1 MRPRPISLWT
11 QCHASAVFLVGDT
24 SSQASLFLVIRL
36 TCEAYQKVEVF
47 GVVADIEPRFGRL
60 DCESQKL
67 RTSLS
72 TSLVANLQAFTGS
85 LKAVLEFLSTYIFC
99 FSASRG
105 GSKMSDKQ
113 VAYFQPGPSNYISL
127 TVLPPAGMN
136 FGPSMFANGAAWVV
150 SCHWPNEER
159 ARWQSIQAQRELQH
173 DSPPPY
179 ENLCIST
186 EL

>member
-36 TCEAYQKVEVF
+36 TCEAYQKGEVF
-47 GVVADIEPRFGRL
+47 KVVADIEPRFGRL

-85 LKAVLEFLSTYIFC
+85 LKAVLEFLSTYIFS

-113 VAYFQPGPSNYISL
+113 VAYFQLGPSNYLSL
-127 TVLPPAGMN
+127 AVLPPAGLMRLQVY
-136 FGPSMFANGAAWVV
+136 FLDI
-150 SCHWPNEER
+150 
-159 ARWQSIQAQRELQH
+159 ARVCLVTYPPTHYQH
-173 DSPPPY
+173 TSQVEDKWRQHHD
-179 ENLCIST
+179 
-186 EL
+186 